1 LQGARR
7 RNRFFAFDLIAM
19 TSPLLLDREF
29 LKTLEQ
35 VTLLCRTNLAGTV
48 GPEHRSRNRGPGL
61 EFADYRRYTFG
72 DDPRSLDW
80 SAYLRLGKLFLKI
93 YETERHIP
101 VRILLDRSESMD
113 CEGAAESKFLYAQRL
128 AATFAYL
135 ALLHLDAAAVIPFA
149 DRLSKPIVV
158 SGGRERL
165 WPVLEFLGE
174 QSCGG
179 GTNLFG
185 AVKEFMGNFP
195 SRGIVILIS
204 DFFDERGCEQAVE
217 VLRSAGHDFVLL
229 QVNSAEEQRPS
240 AAGEMILEDV
250 ETAAQRTVEC
260 SPQSAALYE
269 RKFLEF
275 SDNLRTLAFRNGG
288 RYARAMT
295 NIAYQDFVLR
305 SLRSGQVIE

>member
-1 LQGARR
+1 
-7 RNRFFAFDLIAM
+7 M
-19 TSPLLLDREF
+19 LDREF

-35 VTLLCRTNLAGTV
+35 VTLLCRTNLTGIV
-48 GPEHRSRNRGPGL
+48 GPEHRSRTRGPGL
-61 EFADYRRYTFG
+61 EFADYRRYTYG

-80 SAYLRLGKLFLKI
+80 GAYLRLGKLFLKI

-135 ALLHLDAAAVIPFA
+135 ALLHLDAAAVIPFG
-149 DRLSKPIVV
+149 DRLNKPLVV

-165 WPVLEFLGE
+165 WPVLEFLGQ

-185 AVKEFMGNFP
+185 SVKEFMGNFT
-195 SRGIVILIS
+195 SKGIVIVIS
-204 DFFDERGCEQAVE
+204 DFFDEQGCKRAIEM
-217 VLRSAGHDFVLL
+217 LRSAGHDFVLL
-229 QVNSAEEQRPS
+229 QVHSAEEQRPS
-240 AAGEMILEDV
+240 ASGEMILEDV
-250 ETAAQRTVEC
+250 ETATQRTVEC
-260 SPQSAALYE
+260 SPQSAAMYE
-269 RKFLEF
+269 NKFLEF
-275 SDNLRTLAFRNGG
+275 SDELRRLALRNGG
-288 RYARAMT
+288 RYARAVT
-295 NIAYQDFVLR
+295 NIPYQDFVLR

>member
-1 LQGARR
+1 M
-7 RNRFFAFDLIAM
+7 NS
-19 TSPLLLDREF
+19 TLLLDRDF

-35 VTLLCRTNLAGTV
+35 VTLLCRANLAGAV
-48 GPEHRSRNRGPGL
+48 GPEHRSRTRGPGM
-61 EFADYRRYTFG
+61 EFADYRRYSFG

-80 SAYLRLGKLFLKI
+80 SAYLRFGKLFLKI
-93 YETERHIP
+93 YETEQHIP

-113 CEGAAESKFLYAQRL
+113 CEGSGESKFLYAQRL

-135 ALLHLDAAAVIPFA
+135 ALLHLDTAAVIPFA
-149 DRLSKPIVV
+149 SRLHKPMVV

-179 GTNLFG
+179 GTNLYG
-185 AVKEFMGNFP
+185 SVKEFMGNFP

-204 DFFDERGCEQAVE
+204 DFFDERGCEQTVE
-217 VLRSAGHDFVLL
+217 VQRSGGHDFVLL

-269 RKFLEF
+269 RRFLEF

-305 SLRSGQVIE
+305 SLR